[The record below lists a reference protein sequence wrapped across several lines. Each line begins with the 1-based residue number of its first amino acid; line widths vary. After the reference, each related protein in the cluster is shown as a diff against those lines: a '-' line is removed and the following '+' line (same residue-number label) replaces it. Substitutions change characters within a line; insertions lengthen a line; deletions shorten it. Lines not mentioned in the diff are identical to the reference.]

1 MSDGS
6 FAAMGSIEAVRP
18 VFMIV
23 MGVFLMLLGWRLGK
37 NSGVWTARVMMAGA
51 LLLGFGYC
59 ALLPMYEA
67 GLIEKYTPNRVQYQ
81 GSVDT
86 AIGWHA
92 VKVVVMNAGWLV
104 FGIGLAMHA
113 SVFGLFVPRKA
124 SAFAQS
130 LGNSPEISP
139 QPVVTH
145 ESIA

>member
-6 FAAMGSIEAVRP
+6 FEAMGSIEAVRP

-37 NSGVWTARVMMAGA
+37 SSGVWTARVMMAGA
-51 LLLGFGYC
+51 LLLGFGYG

-104 FGIGLAMHA
+104 FGLGLAMHA
-113 SVFGLFVPRKA
+113 SIFGILVSRKVPTYAK
-124 SAFAQS
+124 SADHS
-130 LGNSPEISP
+130 SEISP